1 MYVRTLFL
9 GILLLIAN
17 LFSNSLQPVEA
28 SLISTSQE
36 VSMGA
41 DVAKKLEKQYGLVE
55 DAYLQARV
63 DRIGQSIV
71 AVCDRQ
77 NIKYSFKVL
86 NTKEINAL
94 AVPGGYIY
102 LFKGLVD
109 LMQTDD
115 ELAAV
120 LAHEVTH
127 VVKRHSVNQIEKQ
140 LAMTLVFAVAFGD
153 KAMLLQNLTQQA
165 LMSGYSRSDE
175 RQADEFG
182 FIYARKAG
190 YNPYGMFV
198 TMGKLN
204 DLAGESKGNYGL
216 FSSHPEPEARVKAIE
231 KYIQKLNIKQ
241 TIQTTDKSTYSVV
254 DGNWRFNVSKKV
266 AADKTVYRAS
276 LLAGALYL
284 VTLKD
289 AVVDK
294 NKFIV
299 SNYGSYNEI
308 YYDDILLY
316 RVFAQDLDQ
325 NFTDIHSLTNAYI
338 LMFRDWAEAH
348 NNSKV

>member
-1 MYVRTLFL
+1 MYIKTIFA
-9 GILLLIAN
+9 GILIIVAN
-17 LFSNSLQPVEA
+17 LFTGTLSPVAA

-36 VSMGA
+36 ISMGA
-41 DVAKKLEKQYGLVE
+41 DVAKKLEQQYGVVD

-63 DRIGQSIV
+63 DRIGQSLV
-71 AVCDRQ
+71 AVCDRK

-86 NTKEINAL
+86 NTKDVNAL

-120 LAHEVTH
+120 LGHEVTH

-140 LAMTLVFAVAFGD
+140 LAMTLIFAVAFGD

-165 LMSGYSRSDE
+165 LMSGYSRGDE

-182 FIYARKAG
+182 FTYAQKAG

-204 DLAGESKGNYGL
+204 DLAGEAKANYGL

-231 KYIQKLNIKQ
+231 KSIEKLSIKQ
-241 TIQTTDKSTYSVV
+241 SVQTADKTTYTVV
-254 DGNWRFNVSKKV
+254 DGAWRFNVSEKI
-266 AADKTVYRAS
+266 AADKPIYRAS

-284 VTLKD
+284 VQQKD
-289 AVVDK
+289 PKVDK
-294 NKFIV
+294 NKFIAA
-299 SNYGSYNEI
+299 NNGTYNEI

-316 RVFAQDLDQ
+316 RVFEQDLNN
-325 NFTDIHSLTNAYI
+325 NFTDIYSLTNAYI
-338 LMFRDWAEAH
+338 LMFHDWAALH
-348 NNSKV
+348 NGL

>member
-1 MYVRTLFL
+1 MYLKTLFL
-9 GILLLIAN
+9 GILM
-17 LFSNSLQPVEA
+17 LFTSCFAEPLHTVEA
-28 SLISTSQE
+28 SIISTSQE

-41 DVAKKLEKQYGLVE
+41 DVAKKLEKQYGVVD

-63 DRIGQSIV
+63 DRIGQSLV
-71 AVCDRQ
+71 AVCDRK

-86 NTKEINAL
+86 NTKDVNAL

-120 LAHEVTH
+120 LAHEITH

-140 LAMTLVFAVAFGD
+140 LAMTLIFAVAFGD

-182 FIYARKAG
+182 FIYANKAG

-204 DLAGESKGNYGL
+204 DLAGEAKANYGL

-231 KYIQKLNIKQ
+231 KYIQKLNVKQ
-241 TIQTTDKSTYSVV
+241 SVQTADKKTYSVV
-254 DGNWRFNVSKKV
+254 DGSWRFNVSKAV
-266 AADKTVYRAS
+266 GADKAQYRAS
-276 LLAGALYL
+276 LLAGALHL
-284 VTLKD
+284 VATKD
-289 AVVDK
+289 STIDK

-299 SNYGSYNEI
+299 ANYGNYNEI

-316 RVFAQDLDQ
+316 RVFPEDLDQ

-338 LMFRDWAEAH
+338 LMFRDWAEFK
-348 NNSKV
+348 NIKI